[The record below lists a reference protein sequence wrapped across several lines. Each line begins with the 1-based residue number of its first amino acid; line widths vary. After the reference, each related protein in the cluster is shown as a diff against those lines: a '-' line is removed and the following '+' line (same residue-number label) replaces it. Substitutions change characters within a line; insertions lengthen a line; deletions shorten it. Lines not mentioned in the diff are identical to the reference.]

1 MESSFMFDHV
11 AGICAASGKRLE
23 ASAVNLFTPSNHAVF
38 ARSRRNTRFG
48 SVVVLG
54 AALLTAGSLNAQ
66 YKAKVQID
74 PSKPRAMFYP
84 TSIGT
89 AADVWDGKPFT
100 PETIQLLNDAGIT
113 NLRYPGNGGIDAL
126 YHFSTGKVTNP
137 YSNDKAP
144 DFGPDKGFPKA
155 LPALVQIGTALITVN
170 YGSNLDG
177 SGGGEPAEAAAEV
190 AYANGSATSTQ
201 VIGKDSKGNDWKTV
215 GYWASLRGA
224 DPLPTDDGYNALRIG
239 HSAPF
244 GIQLWAVGNEP
255 FKNGFYNG
263 NGGEADLRAGQIP
276 SKKEWLRHSGD
287 KRLGPTAY
295 GQGVVEFVKAMKAVD
310 PSILVGATLVA
321 PDPGEDHLGKNWD
334 VEVLKAACA
343 SMDFAT
349 VSVMSG
355 KAVDT
360 DWKTLDDAD
369 LLKNALGRDF
379 GALMQDIGPNEQKNC
394 PAGHF
399 PQLAITNFGVNSWM
413 PTKHPVAI
421 GLYAAEGVASMMER
435 GVYTVEWTPEHSVF
449 MIDDSNKPKPAY
461 YGIKMIHE
469 MGQPGDVFVTTTNSL
484 DALGVHAVKRTDGGL
499 GLLFVGKEIGQSY
512 KVTVSINGYNY
523 ATKGTRY
530 DWNQGSLDA
539 GKDVTSAPIDNLGP
553 TFTVDVPAS
562 GIVAIVIP
570 KA

>member
-1 MESSFMFDHV
+1 MLNLI
-11 AGICAASGKRLE
+11 AGIGAAQGKRIE
-23 ASAVNLFTPSNHAVF
+23 ASPVNLFTSSTQILSASV
-38 ARSRRNTRFG
+38 RRNARFG
-48 SVVVLG
+48 SAIAVLLS
-54 AALLTAGSLNAQ
+54 AALLTASSLNAQ

-74 PSKPRAMFYP
+74 PSKPKAMFYP

-126 YHFSTGKVTNP
+126 YHWSTGKVTNP

-144 DFGPDKGFPKA
+144 DFGADKWLPRA

-190 AYANGSATSTQ
+190 AYANGSADSTQ

-239 HSAPF
+239 HAAPF

-255 FKNGFYNG
+255 FNNGFYNG
-263 NGGEADLRAGQIP
+263 VGGEPDLHAGQIP
-276 SKKEWLRHSGD
+276 SKKEWIRHSGD
-287 KRLGPTAY
+287 KRIGPTAY
-295 GQGVVEFVKAMKAVD
+295 GQAVVEYVKAMKAVD
-310 PSILVGATLVA
+310 PSILVGATLKA
-321 PDPGEDHLGKNWD
+321 LDPGDENHVGKNWD
-334 VEVLKAACA
+334 SEVLKAACA
-343 SMDFAT
+343 SMDFA
-349 VSVMSG
+349 
-355 KAVDT
+355 AVT
-360 DWKTLDDAD
+360 LMNGRAIPQDWKTLDDVD
-369 LLKNALGRDF
+369 LLKDALRNSYGM
-379 GALMQDIGPNEQKNC
+379 LMQDVVANEQKYC
-394 PAGHF
+394 PAKHF
-399 PQLAITNFGVNSWM
+399 PQLAVTNFGVNSWM
-413 PTKHPVAI
+413 PTKRPIAI
-421 GLYAAEGVASMMER
+421 GLFAAEGIATLMES
-435 GVYTVEWTPEHSVF
+435 GVYTVQWTPEHSVF

-469 MGQPGDVFVTTTNSL
+469 MGQAGDVFVSATTSV
-484 DALGVHAVKRTDGGL
+484 DALGVHAVKRADGGL

-553 TFTVDVPAS
+553 TFTVDVPPS

-570 KA
+570 KG

>member
-1 MESSFMFDHV
+1 MLKQI
-11 AGICAASGKRLE
+11 ARICAAHGKRLE
-23 ASAVNLFTPSNHAVF
+23 ASTEEFFTLSDQMPSAQISRNMRLSSAIAVL
-38 ARSRRNTRFG
+38 
-48 SVVVLG
+48 LG
-54 AALLTAGSLNAQ
+54 VALLTAGSLNAQ

-74 PSKPRAMFYP
+74 PSKPKAMFYP

-113 NLRYPGNGGIDAL
+113 NLRYPGNGGIDAV
-126 YHFSTGKVTNP
+126 YHWSTGKVTNP
-137 YSNDKAP
+137 YSNDKGL
-144 DFGPDKGFPKA
+144 DFGADKSLPKA
-155 LPALVQIGTALITVN
+155 LPAMVQIGTALITVN

-190 AYANGSATSTQ
+190 AYANGSVSSTQ

-215 GYWASLRGA
+215 GYWAGLRSA
-224 DPLPTDDGYNALRIG
+224 DPLPADDGYNALRIS
-239 HSAPF
+239 HAAPF

-255 FKNGFYNG
+255 YNDGFYGG
-263 NGGEADLRAGQIP
+263 NHGGEPDLHGGQIP
-276 SKKEWLRHSGD
+276 SKKEWARHSGD
-287 KRLGPTAY
+287 KRFGPTAY
-295 GQGVVEFVKAMKAVD
+295 GAAAVEFIKAMKAVD
-310 PSILVGATLVA
+310 PSILVGVA
-321 PDPGEDHLGKNWD
+321 LKPFDPNDEDHMGKNWD
-334 VEVLKAACA
+334 PEVLKAACA
-343 SMDFAT
+343 SMDFGV
-349 VSVMSG
+349 VSLMTG
-355 KAVDT
+355 KAIET

-379 GALMQDIGPNEQKNC
+379 GAMMQDIIPNEQKFC
-394 PAGHF
+394 PAGHM
-399 PQLAITNFGVNSWM
+399 PQLAVTNFGVNSWM
-413 PTKHPVAI
+413 PTKRPVAI
-421 GLYAAEGVASMMER
+421 GLFAAEGVASMMEN
-435 GVYTVEWTPEHSVF
+435 GVYSVQWSPEHSVF

-469 MGQPGDVFVTTTNSL
+469 MGQPGDVFVAASTSL
-484 DALGVHAVKRTDGGL
+484 DALGVHAVKRADGGL
-499 GLLFVGKEIGQSY
+499 GLLFVSKEIGQSV

-523 ATKGTRY
+523 AAKGTRY

-553 TFTVDVPAS
+553 TFTVDVPPS